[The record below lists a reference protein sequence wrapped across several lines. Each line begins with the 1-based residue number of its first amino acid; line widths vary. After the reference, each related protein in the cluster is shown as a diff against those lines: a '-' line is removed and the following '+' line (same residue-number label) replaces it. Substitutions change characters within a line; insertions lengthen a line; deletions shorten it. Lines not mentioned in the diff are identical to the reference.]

1 MTMTITIIYDND
13 AYWEKLQAD
22 WGFACLVE
30 AYGRRLLFDTG
41 TRGDMLLEN
50 MSSLDIEAGSIDEV
64 VISHDHYDH
73 AGGLSALLSE
83 NSDVRV
89 YAPSTMSDIAPAREV
104 VYVDQPMS
112 LGDHFYTTGLLKG
125 IEQSLAVETGYG
137 LVVVVGCSHPGVSS
151 ILNAAQEFGRP
162 YALIGGLHG
171 FAEYPV
177 LEPLDL
183 VCPTHCT
190 QHIAEIR
197 SRYPDKYTEG
207 GAGRVITT

>member
-1 MTMTITIIYDND
+1 MTITIIYDNET
-13 AYWEKLQAD
+13 YSERLQSD

-41 TRGDMLLEN
+41 TKGDMLLEN
-50 MSSLDIEAGSIDEV
+50 MTSLDIEPGSIDEV

-73 AGGLSALLSE
+73 TGGLSAFLNE

-89 YAPSTMSDIAPAREV
+89 YAPSTMSDIAPAGEV

-125 IEQSLAVETGYG
+125 IEQSLAVETDNG
-137 LVVVVGCSHPGVSS
+137 LVVVVGCSHPGVSR
-151 ILNAAQEFGRP
+151 ILKAAQEFGRP
-162 YALIGGLHG
+162 HALIGGLHG

-183 VCPTHCT
+183 ICPTHCT

-207 GAGRVITT
+207 GAGRVITI